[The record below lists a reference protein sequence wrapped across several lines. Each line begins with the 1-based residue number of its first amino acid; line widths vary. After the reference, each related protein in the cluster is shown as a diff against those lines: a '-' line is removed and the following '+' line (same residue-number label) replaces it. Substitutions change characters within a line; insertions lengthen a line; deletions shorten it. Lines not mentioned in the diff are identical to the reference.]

1 MKIKILLLLCLVFHY
16 SIAQIG
22 IGTTNPQEDLHVEG
36 DLIVEGYSILD
47 NSTSLVGADDLG
59 NLTTLNLDSSLTLE
73 NNKLELG
80 RSIFYGI
87 DDMDLSGLTTSG
99 GNLAHNLDLQLG
111 VGETNE
117 GVTVVNLILLPSNIK
132 ITGIQDGVDGQHL
145 FVYNSN
151 TNNIVFLDESD
162 TKSLGSLAENRIK
175 VLASSETLAGEGC
188 VELIYDGNYQRWV
201 LISIHD

>member
-1 MKIKILLLLCLVFHY
+1 MKIKILLLLCFVFNL
-16 SIAQIG
+16 SMAQVG
-22 IGTTNPQEDLHVEG
+22 IGTANPLEGLHVEG
-36 DLIVEGYSILD
+36 DLIVEGYSVLD

-59 NLTTLNLDSSLTLE
+59 NLTILNLDGNLTLE

-87 DDMDLSGLTTSG
+87 GDMDLSGLTTAS
-99 GNLAHNLDLQLG
+99 GNLAHNIDLQLG

-117 GVTVVNLILLPSNIK
+117 GVTVVNLILLSSNIK
-132 ITGIQDGVDGQHL
+132 ITGIQDGIDGQHL

-162 TKSLGSLAENRIK
+162 AKSLGSLAQNRIK

-188 VELIYDGNYQRWV
+188 VELIYDGNNQRWV